1 MMAATENDDLEEA
14 DFMKLLDAKFN
25 SVMPILN
32 GFRVVLKEL

>member
-1 MMAATENDDLEEA
+1 MAATKNYDLEEA

-25 SVMPILN
+25 SVLPILN